1 MTSAIDKFRAAASG
15 TEIKHRL
22 VELYPPQWAICFGT
36 AYLHQ
41 DEHPKIHT
49 GSHLITICQRRPG
62 KNLVWKLPPGRLRR
76 GESPEDT
83 TEQRA
88 QERYLVETGF
98 EGDNWKPLGRVMR
111 ANVNDD
117 DRPKYTQLYM
127 AQGLKFQPQQ
137 KRSNQLL
144 IMIPVP
150 LQEIMAVLTSGMFVE
165 PNSVACTYQALRR
178 LGMLKWTGP

>member
-1 MTSAIDKFRAAASG
+1 MISAVDRFRAVVSD
-15 TEIKHRL
+15 TEIKYRP
-22 VELYPPQWAICFGT
+22 VELYSPQWAVCFGT
-36 AYLHQ
+36 AYLRQ
-41 DEHPKIHT
+41 DEHPKIRT
-49 GSHLITICQRRPG
+49 GSHLITICQKRPG
-62 KNLVWKLPPGRLRR
+62 KNFVWKLPPGRLSR

-117 DRPKYTQLYM
+117 RPKYTQLYM

-144 IMIPVP
+144 VMIPVP
-150 LQEIMAVLTSGMFVE
+150 VQEIMAILTSGMFVE
-165 PNSVACTYQALRR
+165 PNSVACTYLALYR
-178 LGMLKWTGP
+178 LGILKWTRS